1 MHELCND
8 NNGKKNVHSMWIEN
22 SKNVFTQNLKRAFKR
37 IWYIFYEKYLY
48 GKSVTTKSSKTG
60 FNAIFLPS
68 FFTEK
73 KLNVWN
79 LTNFRHSNIVHYIY
93 SLTNNNTYKKIIMIF
108 TIFRKHF
115 FQSQI
120 AIQINSIQKNPYA
133 QMYKSQ
139 NIYEKWHKN
148 ETFFFIIVVGVFKFE
163 AS

>member
-1 MHELCND
+1 M
-8 NNGKKNVHSMWIEN
+8 EN
-22 SKNVFTQNLKRAFKR
+22 PSQQSPAKLDLMQYFCLR
-37 IWYIFYEKYLY
+37 
-48 GKSVTTKSSKTG
+48 
-60 FNAIFLPS
+60 FLRK
-68 FFTEK
+68 K

-139 NIYEKWHKN
+139 NIYEK
-148 ETFFFIIVVGVFKFE
+148 
-163 AS
+163 